1 MTASDRIHKYIMGNS
16 IKWHFCEFYYFVVG
30 SIVFFIGKKTVKE
43 HRKMEREREC
53 NKTAVRKEKDET
65 TKIIIKKVSL
75 NMNEQCL
82 MLCVRCCRRKTIRKR
97 FDKYIQISIVH
108 GEKNNNWKN
117 CCYSLLAALVKYLG
131 KFTGCRIKRRVTF
144 YRMCNGLK
152 IMRIQYN
159 ILDWTHTASVK
170 IMVGLTA
177 GCFLF
182 DHFFALSLSQT
193 QPNKWRIQ
201 APNTQ
206 LLILCSEGETF
217 QMKPISISQSMKD
230 CTGNNMSILYL

>member
-1 MTASDRIHKYIMGNS
+1 M
-16 IKWHFCEFYYFVVG
+16 
-30 SIVFFIGKKTVKE
+30 
-43 HRKMEREREC
+43 
-53 NKTAVRKEKDET
+53 
-65 TKIIIKKVSL
+65 SL

-182 DHFFALSLSQT
+182 DHFFALSLS
-193 QPNKWRIQ
+193 NKTEQMEDTSTKYTTVDIVQWRRNIS
-201 APNTQ
+201 N
-206 LLILCSEGETF
+206 ETH
-217 QMKPISISQSMKD
+217 
-230 CTGNNMSILYL
+230 